1 MDVDHQDH
9 LAHVKTAI
17 NELGKPSNHMLSYTS
32 IEWLWNKPPRESGV
46 KSPSI

>member
-1 MDVDHQDH
+1 MDLDHQDH
-9 LAHVKTAI
+9 LAEVKTAI